1 MRDGLKVGVIGL
13 GRGFVLTAPTF
24 RADPRWRLV
33 AAADPRAEA
42 RARFAAEFG
51 GRAYGD
57 GEALCADPDVEVV
70 YVASPHEHHAAHALA
85 AARAGKHV
93 LVEKP
98 MALDV
103 ADGAAMIAAARAAGR
118 VLVVGPSHGFD
129 APIARAAEL
138 IAEGRYGAVRMVT
151 ALQFT
156 DYLYR
161 PRRPAEL
168 DRARRSEGRRG
179 GRGW

>member
-42 RARFAAEFG
+42 RARFAGEFG
-51 GRAYGD
+51 GRAYA
-57 GEALCADPDVEVV
+57 EAVELCADRHVDVV
-70 YVASPHEHHAAHALA
+70 YVASPHEHHAAHAIA
-85 AARAGKHV
+85 AARAGKHL

-103 ADGAAMIAAARAAGR
+103 A
-118 VLVVGPSHGFD
+118 
-129 APIARAAEL
+129 E
-138 IAEGRYGAVRMVT
+138 
-151 ALQFT
+151 FT
-156 DYLYR
+156 
-161 PRRPAEL
+161 
-168 DRARRSEGRRG
+168 GT
-179 GRGW
+179 